1 MGSLSVCS
9 QQERYYNALWSN
21 SKVVEPSAWALWD
34 TIKTYTAGKGQFLEI
49 GAGTRPRIP
58 IAGSFFLDLSPR
70 AMEALTKREAHCTA
84 GSADA
89 LPFPDEQFDLICAF
103 EIVEHVPNDRA
114 VLLEANRV
122 LRHGQRFVFSV
133 PLHMSYWTRHDE
145 LAGHVRRYDPAEL
158 QSLLRECGLP
168 IERYYVTFSPRN
180 SWYRNGSAFLASKF
194 WSLGVALE
202 RSVALPFYTWLDRRR
217 GIVWKEGDFAGQTG
231 RANNV
236 IIVSRKS

>member
-1 MGSLSVCS
+1 VCS
-9 QQERYYNALWSN
+9 QQERYYNALWSG
-21 SKVVEPSAWALWD
+21 SKVVEPSVWALWD
-34 TIKTYTAGKGQFLEI
+34 TIKTYTTGQGQFLEI

-70 AMEALTKREAHCTA
+70 AMEALGKREAHCAA

-89 LPFPDEQFDLICAF
+89 LPFPDDRFDLICAF

-114 VLLEANRV
+114 VLLEARRV
-122 LRHGQRFVFSV
+122 LRDGQRFVFSV
-133 PLHMSYWTRHDE
+133 PLHMAYWSRHDE

-158 QSLLRECGLP
+158 ASLLVECGLP
-168 IERYYVTFSPRN
+168 IEKYYVTFSPTN

-194 WSLGVALE
+194 WRLGVALE
-202 RSVALPFYTWLDRRR
+202 ASVALPFYCWLDRRR
-217 GIVWKEGDFAGQTG
+217 GIVWKEGSFAEHTS

-236 IIVSRKS
+236 IIISRKT